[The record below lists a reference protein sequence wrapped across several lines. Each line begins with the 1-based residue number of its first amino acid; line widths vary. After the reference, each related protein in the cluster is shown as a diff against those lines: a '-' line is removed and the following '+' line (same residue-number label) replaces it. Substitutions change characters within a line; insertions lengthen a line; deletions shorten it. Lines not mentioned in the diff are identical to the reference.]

1 MTHPPAVPS
10 SVPRGLQLAARG
22 LRLAL
27 SSPEIRR
34 AYVRLALVLVLLAV
48 ALSVAFGA
56 LVWWMVPVEGD
67 MSWMTW
73 LGRWALRVGGSL
85 LALVAAPMLA
95 LFVVNIGLPFLAD
108 GVFMAGMRA
117 ADPTI
122 AARLEQ
128 PSELGFIAATL
139 GSVRRAVYFVG
150 VTLALFG
157 LTLVPFLGP
166 VLGPPLQLWYAAR
179 TLSWELLDPYFER
192 RGHDYKHQQDIVRAR
207 RATLA
212 GFGLPWAAVM
222 ALPFVGPLLF
232 GLAQAA
238 VASVVVEELER
249 DAPR

>member
-1 MTHPPAVPS
+1 MSNPPTAPAS
-10 SVPRGLQLAARG
+10 LPRGLQLASRG

-27 SSPEIRR
+27 SSAEVRR
-34 AYVRLALVLVLLAV
+34 AYVRLAAVLLLLAV
-48 ALSVAFGA
+48 ALTAVLGG
-56 LVWWMVPVEGD
+56 LVWWLVPVEGD

-95 LFVVNIGLPFLAD
+95 LFLVNVGLPFLAD
-108 GVFMAGMRA
+108 AVFMAGMRTA
-117 ADPTI
+117 SPEI

-128 PSELGFIAATL
+128 PSELGFVAATA
-139 GSVRRAVYFVG
+139 GSVRRAIYFLG
-150 VTLALFG
+150 VSLVLFV

-179 TLSWELLDPYFER
+179 TFTWELLDPYFER
-192 RGHDYKHQQDIVRAR
+192 AGHDYTRQQQVVRAR

-212 GFGLPWAAVM
+212 GFGLPWVAVM
-222 ALPFVGPLLF
+222 AVPFVGPLLF

-238 VASVVVEELER
+238 VAAVVVDELEAP
-249 DAPR
+249 APR